1 MGWIGLVGA
10 EIFDSK
16 GKPFGTIERFVN
28 LTGGNVIL
36 EVKLSE
42 KSNGIDRIQI
52 PLEECILKGDSVS
65 TKKSIKSILNAEK
78 KKKKDEL
85 KDEHERFKKMLEKRR
100 RLSEPESVTS
110 AVDNESLISEVKSV
124 IKDNDGPSTP
134 ADWIICPN
142 CDSALKELFKF
153 CPYCSEPLPYCPK
166 CGKPVKKDFQACPWC
181 GNKL

>member
-1 MGWIGLVGA
+1 
-10 EIFDSK
+10 
-16 GKPFGTIERFVN
+16 
-28 LTGGNVIL
+28 
-36 EVKLSE
+36 LSE

-65 TKKSIKSILNAEK
+65 TKKSIKSILKAEK

-85 KDEHERFKKMLEKRR
+85 QDEHERFKKILEERKMI
-100 RLSEPESVTS
+100 SEGST
-110 AVDNESLISEVKSV
+110 ATVDDKSLISEVKSV
-124 IKDNDGPSTP
+124 IKDKDGPSTP

-142 CDSALKELFKF
+142 CDSALKDLFKF

-166 CGKPVKKDFQACPWC
+166 CGKPIKKDFRACPWC